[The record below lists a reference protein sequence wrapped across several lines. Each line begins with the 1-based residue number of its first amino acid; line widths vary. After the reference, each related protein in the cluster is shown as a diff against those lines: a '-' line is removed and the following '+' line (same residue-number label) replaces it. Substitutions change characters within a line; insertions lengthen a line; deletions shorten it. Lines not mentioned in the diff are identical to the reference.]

1 MQATNVWR
9 VNLEVLLLVCA
20 INLLTSQPQLVV
32 CIKGSR
38 RMTRVEGEL
47 RVPNT
52 QAQAQTD
59 TGTCTGTIS
68 HTFEEPRVERKGK
81 HALILVEHAVKV
93 DKFNLHVALE
103 CEPQFKVHLRGRRA
117 TERLGCAFRWLQ
129 ALQQW
134 RMRQRTGVSV
144 LFKLFKLFSCCC
156 CCCCCV
162 HTYL

>member
-1 MQATNVWR
+1 
-9 VNLEVLLLVCA
+9 
-20 INLLTSQPQLVV
+20 
-32 CIKGSR
+32 
-38 RMTRVEGEL
+38 MTRVEGEL

-144 LFKLFKLFSCCC
+144 LLLCKLFKLCKLLLLLCAHIPLTC
-156 CCCCCV
+156 I
-162 HTYL
+162 